1 MGSGLFGSFGNS
13 KGNTLSSVDAN
24 VDAMIANYPIN
35 EAGFFGER
43 GKNERVIKT
52 PTPEATSMDFYGKIG
67 IGGTVESLTNGKGTR
82 TILDDG
88 TIIVHRL
95 ITKTPNSPA
104 VSIKVINSKRIKSQK
119 IHFIK
124 EGE

>member
-1 MGSGLFGSFGNS
+1 MGTGLHGGFGNTSGSGTSN
-13 KGNTLSSVDAN
+13 VDAN
-24 VDAMIANYPIN
+24 VASMSSIYPIT
-35 EAGFFGER
+35 ESGYFGER

-52 PTPEATSMDFYGKIG
+52 ADPEATSFDFYSRIGRGGK
-67 IGGTVESLTNGKGTR
+67 VEPLANGKGTR
-82 TILDDG
+82 TTLDDG

-95 ITKTPNSPA
+95 ITKTPDSPA
-104 VSIKVINSKRIKSQK
+104 VSIKVIQSNRIKSQK